1 MQAAAGEN
9 RELHDLQFWQAKSS
23 SNQQA
28 DSNDKLKQILLQ
40 KKANEEEKKRELKEM
55 AYNRGDIEAAH
66 QLSNEMLD
74 ASNELVKEMEEI
86 DNQKYLSDA

>member
-1 MQAAAGEN
+1 MIPRVKYFLAIFGGSKWPISENEGQNRQLGEMT
-9 RELHDLQFWQAKSS
+9 R
-23 SNQQA
+23 
-28 DSNDKLKQILLQ
+28 
-40 KKANEEEKKRELKEM
+40 
-55 AYNRGDIEAAH
+55 NRGDIEAAH